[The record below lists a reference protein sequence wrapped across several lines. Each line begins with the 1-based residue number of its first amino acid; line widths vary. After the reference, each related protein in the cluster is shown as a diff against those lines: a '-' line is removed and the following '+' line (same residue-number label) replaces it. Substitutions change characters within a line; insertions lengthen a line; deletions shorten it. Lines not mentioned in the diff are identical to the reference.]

1 MARSKE
7 FDERKAVA
15 DAMGVFWR
23 KGYYATSMEDLVEAT
38 DVQRYGLYSSFES
51 KHGIFL
57 AVLDHYHET
66 VITRNLSGLE
76 VNGAGLAEVRA
87 FFDWL
92 LRIVL
97 APGPSKGCLLCNT
110 GIEVAP
116 VDAEAATR
124 VDRYIRR
131 LTSAFQTALANS
143 QQRGEVAIT
152 LDVAQ
157 QAQFLASVVLSTM
170 LQARAQL
177 PSTMVETYVR
187 VALSTL
193 G

>member
-1 MARSKE
+1 MPPGALFQTTPYGELTVAAIARETGLAKGTVFLYFRSRPPAPYQPTPKWRRVL
-7 FDERKAVA
+7 DRERQRRVIKRDVGPACELCA
-15 DAMGVFWR
+15 KHGS
-23 KGYYATSMEDLVEAT
+23 GHQYATSMEDLVEAT

-124 VDRYIRR
+124 VDRYMHIMFF
-131 LTSAFQTALANS
+131 T
-143 QQRGEVAIT
+143 
-152 LDVAQ
+152 
-157 QAQFLASVVLSTM
+157 
-170 LQARAQL
+170 
-177 PSTMVETYVR
+177 
-187 VALSTL
+187 
-193 G
+193 